1 MASKTSEKADVITPS
16 PERSSGSIQDGKTEP
31 NDDAFEVF
39 NKQEGQVDFRTVSW
53 IHASVI
59 FLKVIFAT
67 GVLTIP
73 SAMYVLG
80 ALPGAINVLGWQF
93 LNTYCAIIQGNFRNA
108 HAGCHSIADMAY
120 VVGGVW
126 LKEVVGIFFLVTYA
140 IVGASGMFG
149 ASVALNALSN
159 HAICT
164 NYFMLIS
171 MVAVFALASAR
182 KFEKIAWL
190 TWVGFLSVFIA
201 VFIVVIGVTTRDRP
215 AAAPQTG
222 DFELGYR
229 VIGNPT
235 FVAGITSVSTIFCS
249 GAGTSAFLPVI
260 SEMKRPRD
268 YNKAVYLCM
277 GIVTASYLSFSLVV
291 YRWCGQWVA
300 SPSLGSAGDLIKKVA
315 YGIGLIGLLVS
326 ACLYIHVAAKYI
338 FVRILRHSIHLQ
350 KNSVVHWSVWLSC
363 TFGMSAVAFLI
374 ASGIPIFNYLL
385 ALAGSLTFAPL
396 ALGLPGYLWVYDN
409 QHYRKGSW
417 WQVLVYYL
425 NWLMI
430 LLSVFLMIGGTY
442 GVVQNII
449 DAYARGEID
458 QAFSCKDNSNSS

>member
-1 MASKTSEKADVITPS
+1 MSAKTSEKGDTITPI
-16 PERSSGSIQDGKTEP
+16 PARSSGSIDAVKAESP
-31 NDDAFEVF
+31 DEAFEVF
-39 NKQEGQVDFRTVSW
+39 KRQEGVIDFRTVSW

-59 FLKVIFAT
+59 FLKIIFAT

-80 ALPGAINVLGWQF
+80 AFPGAVNVLGWQF
-93 LNTYCAIIQGNFRNA
+93 LNTYCAIIQGNFRNS
-108 HAGCHSIADMAY
+108 HAGCHSIADMAQ
-120 VVGGVW
+120 VVGGAW
-126 LKEVVGIFFLVTYA
+126 LREVVGVFFLVTYA
-140 IVGASGMFG
+140 IVGASGIFG
-149 ASVALNALSN
+149 ASTALNALSN

-164 NYFMLIS
+164 NYFMLVATI
-171 MVAVFALASAR
+171 AVFLLASLR

-190 TWVGFLSVFIA
+190 TWAGFLSVFVA
-201 VFIVVIGVTTRDRP
+201 VFIVVVGVTTLDRP

-222 DFELGYR
+222 DYEFGYN
-229 VIGNPT
+229 VISHPT

-291 YRWCGQWVA
+291 YRWCGKWVA
-300 SPSLGSAGDLIKKVA
+300 SPSLGSAGYTVKKVA

-326 ACLYIHVAAKYI
+326 ACLYIHVAAKYL
-338 FVRILRHSIHLQ
+338 FVRMLRDSKHLQ
-350 KNSVVHWSVWLSC
+350 RNSFVHWSIWLAC
-363 TFGMSAVAFLI
+363 TFSMSVIGFLI

-396 ALGLPGYLWVYDN
+396 ALGLPGYLWIYDH
-409 QHYRKGSW
+409 QHYRKGSFV
-417 WQVLVYYL
+417 QIIVYWL

-430 LLSVFLMIGGTY
+430 LLAVFLTIGGTY
-442 GVVQNII
+442 GVIQQII
-449 DAYARGEID
+449 DAYANGEIAS
-458 QAFSCKDNSNSS
+458 AFSCADNSNSS